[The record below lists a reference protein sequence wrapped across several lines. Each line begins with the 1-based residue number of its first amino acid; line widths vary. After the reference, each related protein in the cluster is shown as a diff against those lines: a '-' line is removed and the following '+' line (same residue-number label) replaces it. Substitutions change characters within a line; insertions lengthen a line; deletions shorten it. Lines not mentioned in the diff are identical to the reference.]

1 MSDETASINYASEE
15 PVAYVANPMPFTM
28 KDFET
33 LSNVLGFS
41 QAEWSAALHIS
52 LRTLQRYLKDGTP
65 FEGLHAELLTH
76 LSRLTQLG
84 LSVFQSE
91 QGFITWLRTPKQ
103 VLGYE
108 LGIEALNS
116 ITGIRLLREELGRM
130 AHGVYI

>member
-1 MSDETASINYASEE
+1 MPDATTSINYASEE
-15 PVAYVANPMPFTM
+15 PVAYVASPQPFTI

-33 LSNVLGFS
+33 LSQILGFS
-41 QAEWSAALHIS
+41 QAEWSAVLHIS
-52 LRTLQRYLKDGTP
+52 LRTLQRYLKDDTP
-65 FEGLHAELLTH
+65 FEGLYAELLTH

-91 QGFITWLRTPKQ
+91 QGFISWLRTPKQ

-108 LGIEALNS
+108 LGFEALS
-116 ITGIRLLREELGRM
+116 TITGIRLLREELGRM